1 MAELDD
7 FFAKKDKKKSK
18 TKSKFVT
25 ADELVKNLEECT
37 KREVAA
43 NAVKPKKPDVATAS
57 AGGVAE
63 GGENETN
70 IKAPEP
76 VVEKV
81 VEEEWK
87 EFEQE
92 QRKDYSGLKIGQL
105 TITDRQ
111 HQQQQQQHQQQQ
123 HHQSDDVYD
132 EDDEDSD
139 GYANADPNSKR
150 SGYGPWKKLIP
161 AEEVTQIPVPVE
173 TDNKSASKMY
183 ISPALRAGLAGSGMG
198 SGGGGSGMRA
208 RRTAPDI
215 TNTEFFPTLNAARP
229 EEQRKKKNEPAFEEV
244 RHGGRYQRVQEAA
257 AAPVAATNRF
267 QSLDDEADS

>member
-76 VVEKV
+76 VVEV
-81 VEEEWK
+81 RVSSQFSNAHFQRFLCCVFQEGRRGGVE
-87 EFEQE
+87 
-92 QRKDYSGLKIGQL
+92 R
-105 TITDRQ
+105 
-111 HQQQQQQHQQQQ
+111 
-123 HHQSDDVYD
+123 V
-132 EDDEDSD
+132 
-139 GYANADPNSKR
+139 
-150 SGYGPWKKLIP
+150 
-161 AEEVTQIPVPVE
+161 
-173 TDNKSASKMY
+173 
-183 ISPALRAGLAGSGMG
+183 RAG
-198 SGGGGSGMRA
+198 
-208 RRTAPDI
+208 
-215 TNTEFFPTLNAARP
+215 AAQGLQRP
-229 EEQRKKKNEPAFEEV
+229 QNWPADHH
-244 RHGGRYQRVQEAA
+244 R
-257 AAPVAATNRF
+257 
-267 QSLDDEADS
+267 